1 MRMRNGATAGGG
13 LTGRGLEARQNPSGS
28 FTNPGSGPRLVW
40 RIGDTENI
48 TFTTVFDTYTIAL
61 WQQHEEGGGANLGPI
76 IFQLGPGQKAVS
88 HFIWNVQIF
97 NFDLE
102 VSPTFFL
109 WIYNGSD
116 PSSQGQ
122 KLPSVSSAYF
132 TIKEALKETA
142 STTSPPATTALPSS
156 TSAPASPS
164 ASATDPVLAG
174 STGTNSVTST
184 VVPISVGVSVG
195 VVALAVLG
203 ALLFWFVRKKRRQQ
217 AAGATPVT
225 QPVYAPPMYPEAQPY
240 PHAHAYGNGN
250 ETKYAPTTSLSGW
263 DDWRHPAP
271 PVELHANPERAEL
284 S

>member
-1 MRMRNGATAGGG
+1 M
-13 LTGRGLEARQNPSGS
+13 
-28 FTNPGSGPRLVW
+28 W

-61 WQQHEEGGGANLGPI
+61 WQQKEEGGGANLGPI

-88 HFIWNVQIF
+88 HFVWNVQIF

-102 VSPTFFL
+102 VSPTFFM
-109 WIYNGSD
+109 WIFNGSD
-116 PSSQGQ
+116 ASSQGK

-132 TIKEALKETA
+132 TIKEALPETSPTTTPA
-142 STTSPPATTALPSS
+142 TSTTLPSATTAPVPPSTTTTPAAS
-156 TSAPASPS
+156 T
-164 ASATDPVLAG
+164 D
-174 STGTNSVTST
+174 NNVTST

-203 ALLFWFVRKKRRQQ
+203 ALLFWFIRRRRKRQQ
-217 AAGATPVT
+217 QQAPAMISVT
-225 QPVYAPPMYPEAQPY
+225 SEPPTYYHPGAPPPPPQPY
-240 PHAHAYGNGN
+240 ACRAEG
-250 ETKYAPTTSLSGW
+250 KYA
-263 DDWRHPAP
+263 AP